1 MGVTVRGMTPEGG
14 HGSRCR
20 ERTLTTS
27 DFAAADLDLDVADEQ
42 LLAAD
47 GVLTLG
53 KCSSRRTVI
62 IPVPAFFSCACA
74 APRLLSALS

>member
-1 MGVTVRGMTPEGG
+1 MKDKLEENEFGR
-14 HGSRCR
+14 
-20 ERTLTTS
+20 RTLTTS

-53 KCSSRRTVI
+53 KCSNRSVI
-62 IPVPAFFSCACA
+62 IK
-74 APRLLSALS
+74 